1 MPSPQHAKGMGTLP
15 QQPLTRAGR
24 GGAVVSDALAL
35 TKPNIVLMCG
45 LMTLAGSWLAPG
57 HLDALGLVAA
67 VLGICM
73 AVAAANV
80 LNMVAERN
88 TDGLMQRTRSRPLPT
103 GRFPVGVARL
113 MGLLL
118 GVVSTALLG
127 LAVNWLTALLAA
139 AAIAIYVL
147 GYTPLK
153 QRTPLALLVGAI
165 PGAMPPLL
173 GWTAV
178 TGELQAG
185 AWLLFVLLF
194 LWQIPHFIAIALF
207 RKDDYARAGIPVLP
221 LAVGDQAAR
230 RQALFAAFGLIPAG
244 ALLAAHE
251 VAGWTITALVVGAG
265 LFLFIQGGRGLSV
278 GATARGPRRLFFATL
293 IYLPLLGFAFAL
305 APLLR

>member
-1 MPSPQHAKGMGTLP
+1 MSSHQQAKAIGTLP
-15 QQPLTRAGR
+15 ASETHAGRAGALAR
-24 GGAVVSDALAL
+24 DALAL

-57 HLDALGLVAA
+57 HLDALSLVAA
-67 VLGICM
+67 LLGTSL

-80 LNMVAERN
+80 LNMVAERH
-88 TDGLMQRTRSRPLPT
+88 TDGLMQRTRSRPLPA
-103 GRFPVGVARL
+103 GRFPVGIARL
-113 MGLLL
+113 MGLSLS
-118 GVVSTALLG
+118 VVSTALLG
-127 LAVNWLTALLAA
+127 LAVNGLTALLAA

-147 GYTPLK
+147 GYTRLK
-153 QRTPLALLVGAI
+153 HRTPLALLVGAI

-221 LAVGDQAAR
+221 LAIGERAAR
-230 RQALFAAFGLIPAG
+230 RQALLAAFALVPAG
-244 ALLAAHE
+244 ALLAAHG
-251 VAGWTITALVVGAG
+251 VAGWAITALVMAAG
-265 LFLFIQGGRGLSV
+265 LLLFIQGSRGLGA

-293 IYLPLLGFAFAL
+293 VYLPLLGFAFAL